1 MLKYVT
7 LQCGCEVEI
16 FVSDTSGDISD
27 GRMINPCAYHK
38 NQPEEADEYA
48 VE

>member
-16 FVSDTSGDISD
+16 FVSANSDISD
-27 GRMINPCAYHK
+27 GRMINPCAFHR
-38 NQPEEADEYA
+38 NPSEEASQQDG
-48 VE
+48 

>member
-16 FVSDTSGDISD
+16 FVSDFDGSISN
-27 GRMINPCAYHK
+27 GRMVNPCAYHGGNK
-38 NQPEEADEYA
+38 EFGI
-48 VE
+48 